1 MTGAPHNGSKGS
13 KGSKGSVGPAGM
25 AGPGAPSLEDV
36 AACVHC
42 GMCLEACPTYKELR
56 VEGDS
61 PRGRLYLIRGLIE
74 KKLEPSPSVMAHLD
88 RCLDCRACETA
99 CPSTVKYGEILEK
112 TRTILQPTRALTPL
126 AALARWLA
134 FRVVLPSR
142 AAQTIAFKLLWLAQ
156 VLGLLRLGAA
166 LARRRLLPPT
176 LAALAADPPRVPFR
190 SFRARHAKTVFPALG
205 TRRLRVALFTGCV
218 ADHLFADVNEATVRV
233 LTENGCDVEILG
245 GERCCGALHLHNG
258 ARDQAQALARDNVRA
273 FEAGAYDAIVSNAAG
288 CGAELRHYG
297 ALLPGDAA
305 AAAFGARVRDVTEVL
320 SELGLKPPPATDAPP
335 LRVAYDEPCHLVH
348 AQKVSEP
355 PKQLLRAI
363 GGLTLVQLDEA
374 DSCCGGA
381 GAYFLQ
387 QPELSAK
394 VTARKLDAIRRSG
407 AEIVATG
414 NPGCL
419 MQIGNAARAAG
430 LPLRVAHPI
439 VLLAE
444 AYARR
449 PR

>member
-1 MTGAPHNGSKGS
+1 MKGEGASPDFSAVDFS
-13 KGSKGSVGPAGM
+13 SPA
-25 AGPGAPSLEDV
+25 APPLADI

-56 VEGDS
+56 VEADS
-61 PRGRLYLIRGLIE
+61 PRGRLYLIRGLVE
-74 KKLEPSPSVMAHLD
+74 KQIIPTPAVVAHLD

-112 TRTILQPTRALTPL
+112 TRTVLQPARALSL
-126 AALARWLA
+126 GGRLARWLA
-134 FRVVLPSR
+134 FHVVLTSR
-142 AAQTIAFKLLWLAQ
+142 RARGVLFKLLWVVQA
-156 VLGLLRLGAA
+156 LGLVRLGAA
-166 LARRRLLPPT
+166 LARRGLLPRR
-176 LAALAADPPRVPFR
+176 LAAVAAQPPHVPFR
-190 SFRARHAKTVFPALG
+190 SFRERHGATSFPARG
-205 TRRLRVALFTGCV
+205 TRRKRVALFTGCV
-218 ADHLFADVNEATVRV
+218 ADHLFADVNDATVRV
-233 LTENGCDVEILG
+233 LTENGCDVDVLAAEG
-245 GERCCGALHLHNG
+245 CCGALHLHNG
-258 ARDQAQALARDNVRA
+258 ARDHAQLLARENIRA
-273 FEAGAYDAIVSNAAG
+273 FEAGDYDAIVSNAAG

-297 ALLPGDAA
+297 ALLPGDEAA
-305 AAAFGARVRDVTEVL
+305 ARFGARVRDV
-320 SELGLKPPPATDAPP
+320 SELLVELGIKPPPASTVPA
-335 LRVAYDEPCHLVH
+335 LRVAYDEPCHLLH

-355 PKQLLRAI
+355 PKELLRAA
-363 GGLTLVQLDEA
+363 GGLALVHLDEA

-394 VTARKLDAIRRSG
+394 VTARKVDAIRRSG

-419 MQIGNAARAAG
+419 MQLRGATRAAG
-430 LPLRVAHPI
+430 LTVRVEHPV

-449 PR
+449 AR

>member
-1 MTGAPHNGSKGS
+1 VSETRDARFD
-13 KGSKGSVGPAGM
+13 GPD
-25 AGPGAPSLEDV
+25 APSLEDV

-56 VEGDS
+56 VEADS

-74 KKLEPSPSVMAHLD
+74 KKLEPGPSVVAHLD

-112 TRTILQPTRALTPL
+112 TRTVLQPTRELSAV
-126 AALARWLA
+126 ARLARGLA

-142 AAQTIAFKLLWLAQ
+142 LAQAVLFKLLWLAQ
-156 VLGLLRLGAA
+156 ALGLLRVAA
-166 LARRRLLPPT
+166 FLARRRLLPRR
-176 LAALAADPPRVPFR
+176 LAAAAASPPRVPFR
-190 SFRARHAKTVFPALG
+190 SFRARQRGRVFAAKG
-205 TRRLRVALFTGCV
+205 TRRMRVALFTGCV
-218 ADHLFADVNEATVRV
+218 ADHLFAEVNDATVRV
-233 LTENGCDVEILG
+233 LVENGCEVEIVEA
-245 GERCCGALHLHNG
+245 ERCCGALHIHNG
-258 ARDQAQALARDNVRA
+258 ARDEAKVLARENVRV
-273 FEAGAYDAIVSNAAG
+273 FEAGAFDAIVSNAAG

-297 ALLPGDAA
+297 ALLPGDPS
-305 AAAFGARVRDVTEVL
+305 AAAFGARVRDVAEL
-320 SELGLKPPPATDAPP
+320 LCELGLRPPPLTDAPET
-335 LRVAYDEPCHLVH
+335 RVAYDDPCHLVH
-348 AQKVSEP
+348 AQKISEAP
-355 PKQLLRAI
+355 RRLLRAA

-387 QPELSAK
+387 EPELSAK

-407 AEIVATG
+407 AEVVATG

-430 LPLRVAHPI
+430 LSVRVVHPI

-449 PR
+449 PG

>member
-1 MTGAPHNGSKGS
+1 MSDAPAGGGMTGPN
-13 KGSKGSVGPAGM
+13 
-25 AGPGAPSLEDV
+25 APSLEDV

-56 VEGDS
+56 VEADS

-74 KKLEPSPSVMAHLD
+74 KKLEPSAGVLAHLD

-112 TRTILQPTRALTPL
+112 TRTVLQPARPLSRAT
-126 AALARWLA
+126 ALARWLA

-142 AAQTIAFKLLWLAQ
+142 VAQAVLFKLLWLGQ
-156 VLGLLRLGAA
+156 LLGLSRLGAF
-166 LARRRLLPPT
+166 LARQGLLPRRL
-176 LAALAADPPRVPFR
+176 AAAVASPPRVPFR
-190 SFRARHAKTVFPALG
+190 SFRARQRRTTFPAKG
-205 TRRLRVALFTGCV
+205 TRRMRVALFTGCV
-218 ADHLFADVNEATVRV
+218 ADHLFADVNDATVLV
-233 LTENGCDVEILG
+233 LTENGCDVELVAA
-245 GERCCGALHLHNG
+245 ERCCGALHIHNG
-258 ARDQAQALARDNVRA
+258 ARDHAQTLARENVAA
-273 FEAGAYDAIVSNAAG
+273 FAAGSYDAIVSNAAG

-297 ALLPGDAA
+297 ALLPGEPA
-305 AAAFGARVRDVTEVL
+305 AAAFGARVRDVAEL
-320 SELGLKPPPATDAPP
+320 LCELGIRPPPPSGEAAT
-335 LRVAYDEPCHLVH
+335 RVAYDEPCHLQH
-348 AQKVSEP
+348 AQKISEP

-374 DSCCGGA
+374 DACCGGA
-381 GAYFLQ
+381 GAYFMQ
-387 QPELSAK
+387 EPELSAK
-394 VTARKLDAIRRSG
+394 ITARKLDAIRRSG
-407 AEIVATG
+407 AQVVATG

-430 LPLRVAHPI
+430 LPLRVAHPV

-449 PR
+449 PG

>member
-1 MTGAPHNGSKGS
+1 MSAPDFTGPN
-13 KGSKGSVGPAGM
+13 
-25 AGPGAPSLEDV
+25 APSLEDV

-61 PRGRLYLIRGLIE
+61 PRGRLYLIRGLLE
-74 KKLEPSPSVMAHLD
+74 KKIEPGPSVVAHLD

-112 TRTILQPTRALTPL
+112 TRTILQPMRALSVTARL
-126 AALARWLA
+126 GRWLA

-142 AAQTIAFKLLWLAQ
+142 RAQTVAFKLLWLAQ
-156 VLGLLRLGAA
+156 TLGLTRAGAW
-166 LARRRLLPPT
+166 LARRG
-176 LAALAADPPRVPFR
+176 LAPRALAAAPHVPFR
-190 SFRARHAKTVFPALG
+190 SFRARQSTNVFPAKG
-205 TRRLRVALFTGCV
+205 ARRKRVALFTGCV
-218 ADHLFADVNEATVRV
+218 ADQLFADVNEATVRV
-233 LTENGCDVEILG
+233 LTENGCEVHVLPD
-245 GERCCGALHLHNG
+245 ERCCGALHIHNG
-258 ARDQAQALARDNVRA
+258 ARGDAQALARDNVRA
-273 FEAGAYDAIVSNAAG
+273 FAAGDFDAVVSNAAG

-297 ALLPGDAA
+297 ALLPNDPAA
-305 AAAFGARVRDVTEVL
+305 AQFGARVRDVSEL
-320 SELGLKPPPATDAPP
+320 LCELGLPPAPASSVPA
-335 LRVAYDEPCHLVH
+335 LRVAYDEPCHLLH
-348 AQKVSEP
+348 AQKVSDP

-363 GGLTLVQLDEA
+363 AGLSLVHLDEA
-374 DSCCGGA
+374 DACCGGA

-430 LPLRVAHPI
+430 LPVRVAHPV

-444 AYARR
+444 AYARKA
-449 PR
+449 P

>member
-1 MTGAPHNGSKGS
+1 VRVVSF
-13 KGSKGSVGPAGM
+13 VGPQ
-25 AGPGAPSLEDV
+25 APSIEDV

-56 VEGDS
+56 VEADS

-74 KKLEPSPSVMAHLD
+74 KKIEPSPAVVAHLD

-112 TRTILQPTRALTPL
+112 TRTILQPARALSPAT
-126 AALARWLA
+126 AVARWLA

-142 AAQTIAFKLLWLAQ
+142 AAQAILFKVLWLAQ
-156 VLGLLRLGAA
+156 IVGLVRLGAW
-166 LARRRLLPPT
+166 LARKGLLPRP

-190 SFRARHAKTVFPALG
+190 SFRARHAQTVFPAKG
-205 TRRLRVALFTGCV
+205 ARRLRVALFTGCV
-218 ADHLFADVNEATVRV
+218 ADHLFADVNDATVRV
-233 LTENGCDVEILG
+233 LTENGCDVEVVPA
-245 GERCCGALHLHNG
+245 ERCCGALHLHNG
-258 ARDQAQALARDNVRA
+258 ARDQAQELARQNVRL
-273 FEAGAYDAIVSNAAG
+273 FEAGRYDAIVSNAAG

-297 ALLPGDAA
+297 ALLTDEPA
-305 AAAFGARVRDVTEVL
+305 AAAFGARVRDVAEL
-320 SELGLKPPPATDAPP
+320 LCELGLKPPPATEGPV

-348 AQKVSEP
+348 AQRISEP

-363 GGLTLVQLDEA
+363 GGLSLVHLDEA
-374 DSCCGGA
+374 DACCGGA

-387 QPELSAK
+387 QPELAAK
-394 VTARKLDAIRRSG
+394 VTARKLEAIRRSG

-419 MQIGNAARAAG
+419 MQIGAAARAAG

-449 PR
+449 P

>member
-1 MTGAPHNGSKGS
+1 MSAPDFTGPN
-13 KGSKGSVGPAGM
+13 
-25 AGPGAPSLEDV
+25 APSLEDV

-74 KKLEPSPSVMAHLD
+74 KKIEPSASVVEHLD

-112 TRTILQPTRALTPL
+112 TRTILQPSRRLSATARLV
-126 AALARWLA
+126 RWLA

-142 AAQTIAFKLLWLAQ
+142 RAQTVAFKLLWFAQ
-156 VLGLLRLGAA
+156 TLGLTRAGAWLARHGLAPRA
-166 LARRRLLPPT
+166 LADAPH
-176 LAALAADPPRVPFR
+176 VPFR
-190 SFRARHAKTVFPALG
+190 SFRARQSMTVFPAKG
-205 TRRLRVALFTGCV
+205 ARRKRVALFTGCV
-218 ADHLFADVNEATVRV
+218 ADQLFADVNDATVHV
-233 LTENGCDVEILG
+233 LTENGCEVHVLPD
-245 GERCCGALHLHNG
+245 ERCCGALHIHNG
-258 ARDQAQALARDNVRA
+258 ARGDAQALARDNVRA
-273 FEAGAYDAIVSNAAG
+273 FTARDFDAVVSNAAG

-297 ALLPGDAA
+297 ALLPDEPAA
-305 AAAFGARVRDVTEVL
+305 AQFGARVRDVSEL
-320 SELGLKPPPATDAPP
+320 LCELGLPPAPASAGPAV
-335 LRVAYDEPCHLVH
+335 RVAYDEPCHLLH
-348 AQKVSEP
+348 AQKVSDP
-355 PKQLLRAI
+355 PRQVLRAI
-363 GGLTLVQLDEA
+363 DGVSLVQLDEA
-374 DSCCGGA
+374 DACCGGA
-381 GAYFLQ
+381 GAYWLQ

-419 MQIGNAARAAG
+419 MQIRNAARAAG
-430 LPLRVAHPI
+430 LPVRVAHPV

-449 PR
+449 TP

>member
-1 MTGAPHNGSKGS
+1 MSERSDAPARILGTGMS
-13 KGSKGSVGPAGM
+13 GPN
-25 AGPGAPSLEDV
+25 APSLEDV

-56 VEGDS
+56 VEADS

-74 KKLEPSPSVMAHLD
+74 KKLEPSAGVLAHLD

-112 TRTILQPTRALTPL
+112 TRTVLQPARPL
-126 AALARWLA
+126 SPAAAFARWLA

-142 AAQTIAFKLLWLAQ
+142 RAQTVLFKLLWLSQ
-156 VLGLLRLGAA
+156 LLGLTRLGAF
-166 LARRRLLPPT
+166 LARKRLLPRR
-176 LAALAADPPRVPFR
+176 LAAVVGAPPRVPFR
-190 SFRARHAKTVFPALG
+190 SFRARQGTTTTFPAKG

-218 ADHLFADVNEATVRV
+218 ADHLFADVNDATVRV
-233 LTENGCDVEILG
+233 LTENGCDVELVAA
-245 GERCCGALHLHNG
+245 ERCCGALHIHNG
-258 ARDQAQALARDNVRA
+258 ARDHAQRLARENIEA
-273 FEAGAYDAIVSNAAG
+273 FTEGGYDAVVSNAAG

-297 ALLPGDAA
+297 ALLPDEPA
-305 AAAFGARVRDVTEVL
+305 AAAFGARVRDVAEL
-320 SELGLKPPPATDAPP
+320 LCELGIRPPPPTGAPET
-335 LRVAYDEPCHLVH
+335 RVAYDEPCHLLH
-348 AQKVSEP
+348 AQKISEP

-374 DSCCGGA
+374 DACCGGA

-387 QPELSAK
+387 EPELSAK
-394 VTARKLDAIRRSG
+394 ITARKLDAIRRSG
-407 AEIVATG
+407 AQVVATG

-430 LPLRVAHPI
+430 LPLRVAHPV

-449 PR
+449 PG

>member
-1 MTGAPHNGSKGS
+1 
-13 KGSKGSVGPAGM
+13 
-25 AGPGAPSLEDV
+25 
-36 AACVHC
+36 
-42 GMCLEACPTYKELR
+42 MCLEACPTYKELR
-56 VEGDS
+56 VEADS

-74 KKLEPSPSVMAHLD
+74 QKIEATPAVVAHLD

-99 CPSTVKYGEILEK
+99 CPSDVKYGEILEK
-112 TRTILQPTRALTPL
+112 TRTILQPTRDSSPAG
-126 AALARWLA
+126 AFARWLS

-142 AAQTIAFKLLWLAQ
+142 RAQAVLFKLLWLAQ
-156 VLGLLRLGAA
+156 LLGLTRLGAVF
-166 LARRRLLPPT
+166 ARWRLLPPG

-190 SFRARHAKTVFPALG
+190 SFRARHATTVFRAIG
-205 TRRLRVALFTGCV
+205 TRRRRVALFTGCV
-218 ADHLFADVNEATVRV
+218 ADHLFADVNDATVRV
-233 LTENGCDVEILG
+233 LTENGCDVEILPA
-245 GERCCGALHLHNG
+245 ERCCGALHIHNG
-258 ARDQAQALARDNVRA
+258 ARDQAQTLARDNVRA
-273 FEAGAYDAIVSNAAG
+273 FEARGYDAIVSNAAG

-297 ALLPGDAA
+297 ALLPDEPA
-305 AAAFGARVRDVTEVL
+305 AAAFGARVRDVAEL
-320 SELGLKPPPATDAPP
+320 LCELGIKPPPPTEAP
-335 LRVAYDEPCHLVH
+335 LVRVAYDEPCHLLH

-363 GGLTLVQLDEA
+363 GGLSLVHLEEA
-374 DSCCGGA
+374 DACCGGA
-381 GAYFLQ
+381 GAYWMQ
-387 QPELSAK
+387 QPELSGK

-407 AEIVATG
+407 AEVVATG

-449 PR
+449 PG

>member
-1 MTGAPHNGSKGS
+1 VRPGAPSPTPS
-13 KGSKGSVGPAGM
+13 FAG
-25 AGPGAPSLEDV
+25 ADAPSLEDV
-36 AACVHC
+36 GACVHC

-56 VEGDS
+56 VEADS

-74 KKLEPSPSVMAHLD
+74 KKIEATPAVVAHLD

-99 CPSTVKYGEILEK
+99 CPSNVKYGEILEK
-112 TRTILQPTRALTPL
+112 TRAILQPTRAISP
-126 AALARWLA
+126 AGAFARWLS

-142 AAQTIAFKLLWLAQ
+142 RAQAVLFKLLWLAQ
-156 VLGLLRLGAA
+156 RLGLTRLGAA
-166 LARRRLLPPT
+166 FARWGLLPPG

-190 SFRARHAKTVFPALG
+190 SFRARHATPVFPAIG

-233 LTENGCDVEILG
+233 LAENGCEVEVLPA
-245 GERCCGALHLHNG
+245 ERCCGALHIHNG
-258 ARDQAQALARDNVRA
+258 ARDQAQTLARDNVRA
-273 FEAGAYDAIVSNAAG
+273 FEAGGYDAIVSNAAG

-297 ALLPGDAA
+297 ALLPGEPA
-305 AAAFGARVRDVTEVL
+305 AAAFGARLRDVAEL
-320 SELGLKPPPATDAPP
+320 LCELGIKPPPGTEAPL
-335 LRVAYDEPCHLVH
+335 LRVAYDEPCHLLH
-348 AQKVSEP
+348 AQRVSEP

-363 GGLTLVQLDEA
+363 GGLSLVHLDEA
-374 DSCCGGA
+374 DACCGGA
-381 GAYFLQ
+381 GAYWVQ

-394 VTARKLDAIRRSG
+394 VTARKLAAIRRSG
-407 AEIVATG
+407 ADVVASG

-449 PR
+449 PG

>member
-1 MTGAPHNGSKGS
+1 VSGVRVVNGF
-13 KGSKGSVGPAGM
+13 VGPD
-25 AGPGAPSLEDV
+25 APSLEDV

-56 VEGDS
+56 VEADS

-74 KKLEPSPSVMAHLD
+74 KKLEPTAGVVAHLD

-112 TRTILQPTRALTPL
+112 TRTILQPGRALSP
-126 AALARWLA
+126 AAAFLRWLA
-134 FRVVLPSR
+134 LRVVLPSR
-142 AAQTIAFKLLWLAQ
+142 LAQAVLFKLLWLAQ
-156 VLGLLRLGAA
+156 ALGLTWLAA
-166 LARRRLLPPT
+166 FLARRRLLPRR
-176 LAALAADPPRVPFR
+176 LAAAATAPLRVPFR
-190 SFRARHAKTVFPALG
+190 SFRAGQGATRFPAKG

-218 ADHLFADVNEATVRV
+218 ADHLFAEVNEATVKV
-233 LTENGCDVEILG
+233 LTENGCEVEVVA
-245 GERCCGALHLHNG
+245 GERCCGALHIHNG
-258 ARDQAQALARDNVRA
+258 ARDRARALARENVRA
-273 FEAGAYDAIVSNAAG
+273 FEAGGYDAIVSNAAG

-297 ALLPGDAA
+297 ALLPGEPA
-305 AAAFGARVRDVTEVL
+305 AAAFGARVRDVSAL
-320 SELGLKPPPATDAPP
+320 LCELGIRPPPPP
-335 LRVAYDEPCHLVH
+335 EGSELRVAYDEPCHLLH
-348 AQKVSEP
+348 AQKISEP

-363 GGLTLVQLDEA
+363 GGLSLVQLDEA
-374 DSCCGGA
+374 DACCGGA

-387 QPELSAK
+387 EPELSARI
-394 VTARKLDAIRRSG
+394 TARKLDCIRRSG
-407 AEIVATG
+407 AEVVATG

-430 LPLRVAHPI
+430 LPIRVAHPV

-449 PR
+449 SG

>member
-1 MTGAPHNGSKGS
+1 
-13 KGSKGSVGPAGM
+13 
-25 AGPGAPSLEDV
+25 
-36 AACVHC
+36 
-42 GMCLEACPTYKELR
+42 
-56 VEGDS
+56 
-61 PRGRLYLIRGLIE
+61 
-74 KKLEPSPSVMAHLD
+74 MAHLD

-112 TRTILQPTRALTPL
+112 TRTILQPARALSPL
-126 AALARWLA
+126 DTFARWLA

-142 AAQTIAFKLLWLAQ
+142 AAQTVVFKLLWLAQ
-156 VLGLLRLGAA
+156 LLGLPRVGAW
-166 LARRRLLPPT
+166 LARRRLLPPDAG
-176 LAALAADPPRVPFR
+176 AALAADPPRVPFR
-190 SFRARHAKTVFPALG
+190 SFRARHAQTVFHAVG

-218 ADHLFADVNEATVRV
+218 ADHLYADVNEATVRV
-233 LTENGCDVEILG
+233 LTENGCDVEILPA
-245 GERCCGALHLHNG
+245 ERCCGALHIHNG
-258 ARDQAQALARDNVRA
+258 ARDHAQELARDNVRA
-273 FEAGAYDAIVSNAAG
+273 FHRAFDAGQYDAIVSNAAG

-297 ALLPGDAA
+297 ALLPDEPA
-305 AAAFGARVRDVTEVL
+305 AAAFGARVRDVSEVL
-320 SELGLKPPPATDAPP
+320 CELGLKPPPPTDAPP
-335 LRVAYDEPCHLVH
+335 VRVAYDEPCHLVH
-348 AQKVSEP
+348 AQKVSDP

-363 GGLTLVQLDEA
+363 GGYSLVQLDEA
-374 DSCCGGA
+374 DACCGGA

>member
-1 MTGAPHNGSKGS
+1 MPDAPLLSFT
-13 KGSKGSVGPAGM
+13 
-25 AGPGAPSLEDV
+25 GPGAPSLEDV

-56 VEGDS
+56 DEADS

-74 KKLEPSPSVMAHLD
+74 KKIEPSPSVVEHLD

-112 TRTILQPTRALTPL
+112 TRTILQPARALSPF
-126 AALARWLA
+126 AAFARWLS

-142 AAQTIAFKLLWLAQ
+142 RARTVLFKLVWLAQ
-156 VLGLLRLGAA
+156 TLGLVRAA
-166 LARRRLLPPT
+166 AWLARRRFLPRPLALLAVNPQ
-176 LAALAADPPRVPFR
+176 RVPFR
-190 SFRARHAKTVFPALG
+190 SFRARQTTTVFPAKG

-218 ADHLFADVNEATVRV
+218 ADHLFADVNDATVRV
-233 LTENGCDVEILG
+233 LTENGCDVEILP

-258 ARDQAQALARDNVRA
+258 ARDQGQALARDNVRA
-273 FEAGAYDAIVSNAAG
+273 FEAGHFDAIVSNAAG

-297 ALLPGDAA
+297 ALLPDEPAA
-305 AAAFGARVRDVTEVL
+305 AVFGARVRDVSEVL
-320 SELGLKPPPATDAPP
+320 CELGLRPPPPTDAPS

-355 PKQLLRAI
+355 PKELLRAI
-363 GGLTLVQLDEA
+363 GGYSLVQLDEA
-374 DSCCGGA
+374 DACCGGA

-407 AEIVATG
+407 AQVVATG

-449 PR
+449 PG